1 MLHCDQEG
9 RLRGCQEATSLRMLT
24 LLAPLALLPHCRGE
38 VLRLGEQ
45 LRLQQPV
52 GAWPATPGVP
62 EPRSVLQGAL
72 MAQFS
77 ALMATPPCGFSEL
90 VTKASDS
97 WEYLDEEEGGRGGSP
112 GRRLAGSPSRLGMTP
127 RGRCKWRAGC
137 VLACLPV
144 PVPEVGRRH
153 TGTTACQPG
162 AAPCPAALP
171 QQPLAK
177 STCSHFL
184 TTPSPHPLQ
193 STRPAPWATRPPA
206 W

>member
-1 MLHCDQEG
+1 MLCTRLQHCMLHRCQEG
-9 RLRGCQEATSLRMLT
+9 RLGGCQKAATSQRVLT
-24 LLAPLALLPHCRGE
+24 VLGPLPRCRGE

-62 EPRSVLQGAL
+62 EPRSALEGAL

-112 GRRLAGSPSRLGMTP
+112 GRRLAASPSRLGMTP
-127 RGRCKWRAGC
+127 RGRCEWGK
-137 VLACLPV
+137 
-144 PVPEVGRRH
+144 
-153 TGTTACQPG
+153 
-162 AAPCPAALP
+162 
-171 QQPLAK
+171 
-177 STCSHFL
+177 
-184 TTPSPHPLQ
+184 
-193 STRPAPWATRPPA
+193 
-206 W
+206 